1 MDSFNIPEETVL
13 NILQNLSPEELL
25 NYCETSTQGR
35 RICQDDT
42 LWHTLYIQK
51 FNISNKINDT
61 QPWFINY
68 VLAYRLSLLT
78 PQQRDLLKYIK
89 LSYPD
94 KWNLLLQIIDLQQ
107 LNLQQNNGQNYIPI
121 VVTYTN
127 NYTTGKKVVNIGTI
141 EDTTDLI
148 RGLYILNNRVL
159 QQRFPIGFLNIQER
173 EILNNTGYV
182 EQTKQNPYE
191 NSTEYIVLLNNLQWN
206 TVKQIKQPTHAHA
219 PKIISKMY

>member
-1 MDSFNIPEETVL
+1 MDSFTLPEETLL
-13 NILQNLSPEELL
+13 NILKNLSAEELL

-42 LWHTLYIQK
+42 LWHTLYMQK
-51 FNISNKINDT
+51 FNISTKIIDT

-68 VLAYRLSLLT
+68 ILAYRLSLLT
-78 PQQRDLLKYIK
+78 PQQMQILKYIK
-89 LSYPD
+89 RNYPD

-107 LNLQQNNGQNYIPI
+107 LNLQQNYIPI
-121 VVTYTN
+121 VITYSN
-127 NYTTGKKVVNIGTI
+127 DYTKGEKVANVGTI

-159 QQRFPIGFLNIQER
+159 QQRFPIGFLSIQER

-182 EQTKQNPYE
+182 EQTKQNQYE
-191 NSTEYIVLLNNLQWN
+191 NSVEYIVLLNNLQWN
-206 TVKQIKQPTHAHA
+206 AVKQIN
-219 PKIISKMY
+219 